1 MLIPVDA
8 PITIVLAVDHS
19 AAIRTT
25 PSRPL
30 VIVAADRGKWNDFS
44 KNFHADVYVLKDE
57 GEPHR
62 LQAFLVFADA
72 ERSRGRI
79 EELLGERPTL
89 ALNDIPDIFCTI
101 MMDDGSYRDIVTQ
114 LGLASATAALR
125 GMHDVVLANAEKR
138 DEPFLLLTRTQ
149 DFHEAALR
157 QERTWVALRR
167 GGRHL
172 RMEPLPILEDAAQ
185 TFTMTANLPG
195 LPTAYELTIAF
206 ENNPLLR
213 GRMAVLLGSNG
224 SGKTRLLRSLVDG
237 LLAAAPWPELRG
249 DGPAATFDPPPRF
262 SKLVVLS
269 SVATDQFPRAIPPWA
284 GLDYRYHSMTG
295 RRDEPD
301 DDLTLA
307 LLDCLREDLTDGAF
321 ADGGRM
327 DLLREMIEP
336 LGVRAHLHVELRPVD
351 PPDNLGGSVVGH
363 GGKLYA
369 KIFGRMPERNRLRMI
384 SRVVTQASP
393 MVITNGEH
401 RPLSSG
407 ELALLRFAAQ
417 STAAVERATLFLFD
431 EPETHLHPNFV
442 SRFMAMLGRLLDLTG
457 SAAIIATHSAY
468 VVREVPS
475 RSVKVLVVDDGG
487 ALALEP
493 RMQTF
498 GASIDAISQFVFGD
512 TEPDHLYLRTLREW
526 VDQQPAGLTVERL
539 VEEYS
544 GLLNPETLSYLAR
557 LIRSR
562 NEI

>member
-8 PITIVLAVDHS
+8 TITVLLAVNHV
-19 AAIRTT
+19 AAIQTT
-25 PSRPL
+25 PSRP
-30 VIVAADRGKWNDFS
+30 VVVVAADRGKWNDFS
-44 KNFHADVYVLKDE
+44 KNFHADVYVLTDH
-57 GEPHR
+57 GAPHR
-62 LQAFLVFADA
+62 LHAFLVFADA
-72 ERSRGRI
+72 ERSKGRI
-79 EELLGERPTL
+79 EELLGERA
-89 ALNDIPDIFCTI
+89 ALPLSDIPDTFCTI
-101 MMDDGSYRDIVTQ
+101 MMDDGSYRDLVSH
-114 LGLASATAALR
+114 LGLPKAASALR
-125 GMHDVVLANAEKR
+125 SMHDVVLANAEER
-138 DEPFLLLTRTQ
+138 DEPFLALTHTQ

-167 GGRHL
+167 SARHL
-172 RMEPLPILEDAAQ
+172 RMEPVPVLEDAAQ

-195 LPTAYELTIAF
+195 LPTPYEITIAF
-206 ENNPLLR
+206 EDNPLLR

-237 LLAAAPWPELRG
+237 LRASAPWPELTG
-249 DGPAATFDPPPRF
+249 DGPAAAFDPPPGF

-284 GLDYRYHSMTG
+284 GLDYRYYSMTG
-295 RRDEPD
+295 RRDDPD

-307 LLDCLREDLTDGAF
+307 LVDCVREDLSDGAF

-327 DLLREMIEP
+327 GTLREMIEP
-336 LGVRAHLHVELRPVD
+336 LGVRAHLHVELRRVD
-351 PPDNLGGSVVGH
+351 PPDDLGGVVIEH

-369 KIFGRMPERNRLRMI
+369 KIFRKMPERNGLRMV
-384 SRVVTQASP
+384 SRILTGTSPVVI
-393 MVITNGEH
+393 VDGGH
-401 RPLSSG
+401 RQLSSG

-417 STAAVERATLFLFD
+417 ATAAVERATLFLFD

-442 SRFMAMLGRLLDLTG
+442 SRFMAMLGRLLDITG

-475 RSVKVLVVDDGG
+475 RSVKVLVVDDGS

-512 TEPDHLYLRTLREW
+512 TEPDHLYLRTLRDW
-526 VDQQPAGLTVERL
+526 VDRQPPGLTVERL
-539 VEEYS
+539 VEDYS

-557 LIRSR
+557 LIRARS
-562 NEI
+562 EE